1 MPNQKGAK
9 RGLESSKSKIAPED
23 ANEKSAMPSNVLI
36 DSFHDY
42 AATAVALT
50 LTEEDMDEFPPLP
63 VTPLKSPAPKKVMYE
78 RSSSDPDDANQI
90 ISRLSALINTRSDDI
105 ESMVRENT
113 LQTDGL
119 KKTIEFVSVEMKD
132 MKGKVCDLEKK
143 VTKEEGRVDNCQQR
157 ISELERYSRRWNL
170 RLHGVKEAEKEDVRE
185 KVIEICKSV
194 LPKQN
199 HRLPDVI
206 DTVHRLG
213 AKRQGSTRPRGIIVQ
228 FTSRIYRDAVWKAA
242 KTSSYLQNN
251 HLRFA
256 EDLSREDKERRD
268 KLWPMID
275 KARKEGK
282 PAYFVGG

>member
-9 RGLESSKSKIAPED
+9 RGLESSKSKIAPEN
-23 ANEKSAMPSNVLI
+23 ANEKSVMPSNVLM
-36 DSFHDY
+36 DSFHNY

-50 LTEEDMDEFPPLP
+50 LAEEEMDEFPPLP

-78 RSSSDPDDANQI
+78 CSSSDPDDVNQI
-90 ISRLSALINTRSDDI
+90 ISRLSALINTRSDNI
-105 ESMVRENT
+105 ESMVRENSNMVKENT
-113 LQTDGL
+113 LQIEGL
-119 KKTIEFVSVEMKD
+119 KKTIDFVCAEMKD

-143 VTKEEGRVDNCQQR
+143 
-157 ISELERYSRRWNL
+157 
-170 RLHGVKEAEKEDVRE
+170 EAEKEDVRG
-185 KVIEICKSV
+185 KVIEICQSA
-194 LPKQN
+194 LPEQN

-242 KTSSYLQNN
+242 KTSSYLQDN

-256 EDLSREDKERRD
+256 EDLSREDRERRD
-268 KLWPMID
+268 KLWPLID

-282 PAYFVGG
+282 PAYFVGGRGFISGSEVFPPS